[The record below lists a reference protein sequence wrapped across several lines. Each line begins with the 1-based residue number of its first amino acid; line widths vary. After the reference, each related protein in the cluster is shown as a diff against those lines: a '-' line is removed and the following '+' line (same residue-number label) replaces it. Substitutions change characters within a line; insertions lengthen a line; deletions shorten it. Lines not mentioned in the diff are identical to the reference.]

1 MRGPNRRAA
10 LETVRATLAADYSCQ
25 PDDLTSG
32 EVTIVEA
39 REMNGRRRFPFR
51 ANFFAL
57 LTMGHGV
64 VVACSAEHLAWAKTN
79 LRLSPP
85 GRLFEVSTLAMIS
98 NFVVQ
103 DGQRLGGPYLQY
115 VCSSDTFYAAPAPTG
130 FRLELFERERMQEAF
145 AFTGFHNALSYRLE
159 NPRPDMIAVA
169 AWHEQQVIGMAG
181 VSADNDELWQIGVN
195 VEPAFWG
202 MGIGK
207 ALVSRATE
215 AILEH
220 DKTPYYA
227 TGIANI
233 ASGNTARSVGY
244 QLAWTDAYV
253 RDL

>member
-1 MRGPNRRAA
+1 
-10 LETVRATLAADYSCQ
+10 VRATLAADYACQ
-25 PDDLTSG
+25 PEDLTSG

-39 REMNGRRRFPFR
+39 REVSGRRRFPFR

-64 VVACSAEHLAWAKTN
+64 VVACGADRLAWAEAN
-79 LRLSPP
+79 LRQSPP
-85 GRLFEVSTLAMIS
+85 ERLFEVSTLAMIS
-98 NFVVQ
+98 NYVVQ
-103 DGQRLGGPYLQY
+103 AGQRLGGPYLQY
-115 VCSSDTFYAAPAPTG
+115 VCSSDTFRAAPVPTG
-130 FRLELFERERMQEAF
+130 FRLELFEQEQIQEAY
-145 AFTGFHNALSYRLE
+145 AFTGFHHALSYRLE
-159 NPRPDMIAVA
+159 NSRPDVIAVA
-169 AWHEQQVIGMAG
+169 AWHKQQVIGMAG
-181 VSADNDELWQIGVN
+181 VSADNDQLWQIGVN
-195 VEPAFWG
+195 VDPTYWG

-227 TGIANI
+227 TRITNI